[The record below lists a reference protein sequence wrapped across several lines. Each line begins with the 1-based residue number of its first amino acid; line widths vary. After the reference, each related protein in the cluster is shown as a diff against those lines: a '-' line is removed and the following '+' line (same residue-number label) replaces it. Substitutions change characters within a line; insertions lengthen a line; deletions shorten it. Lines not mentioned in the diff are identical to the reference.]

1 MNYSALIQNRKSVRE
16 FADKKVPASAL
27 AEIEAYYQK
36 SCQRLVPEL
45 ETKLCVFGEEAK
57 AALEGAAGYENFL
70 VGAPNYLVLL
80 SAKGD
85 LAGENAG
92 YVMEDM
98 VLKLTDMDLGC
109 CWLTFTDSEKVKS
122 ALKID
127 SALDVA
133 AIVAFGQGV
142 KTTKRLRVNILS
154 MSNVDVS
161 AQRQYFA
168 PKHGLHDMVFMNT
181 WGNCEGV
188 DEYIGFYDD
197 MLWEALY
204 AAAQSPSYLNRQP
217 YGFIIRDGY
226 ITLVKAPDSY
236 TDEINGKLG
245 LGIVLLH
252 FTSTASQ
259 WAGKIKWSFGAD
271 AAKLQLPEGYE
282 TVASCKV

>member
-57 AALEGAAGYENFL
+57 AALEGAAGYKSFL

-85 LAGENAG
+85 LAVENAG
-92 YVMEDM
+92 YMMEDI

-154 MSNVDVS
+154 MSKVDIS

-197 MLWEALY
+197 MLWEAFY
-204 AAAQSPSYLNRQP
+204 AATQSPSYLNRQP
-217 YGFIIRDGY
+217 YGFIIHDGQ

-236 TDEINGKLG
+236 TDEIDGKLG

-259 WAGKIKWSFGAD
+259 WAG
-271 AAKLQLPEGYE
+271 
-282 TVASCKV
+282 

>member
-57 AALEGAAGYENFL
+57 AALEGAAGYKSFL

-85 LAGENAG
+85 LAVENAG
-92 YVMEDM
+92 YMMEDI

-109 CWLTFTDSEKVKS
+109 CWLAFTDSEKIKD

-127 SALDVA
+127 SALDVV

-154 MSNVDVS
+154 MSKVDIS

-197 MLWEALY
+197 MLWEAFY
-204 AAAQSPSYLNRQP
+204 AATQSPSYLNRQP
-217 YGFIIRDGY
+217 YGFIIHDGQ

-236 TDEINGKLG
+236 TDEIDGKLG

>member
-16 FADKKVPASAL
+16 FADKQVPAAAL
-27 AEIEAYYQK
+27 AEMEAYYQK
-36 SCQRLVPEL
+36 SCQRLIPDL
-45 ETKLCVFGEEAK
+45 ETKLFVFGQEARE
-57 AALEGAAGYENFL
+57 ALEGAAGYESFL
-70 VGAPNYLVLL
+70 IGAPNYLVLL

-85 LAGENAG
+85 QAGENAG
-92 YVMEDM
+92 FMMEDM
-98 VLKLTDMDLGC
+98 VLKLTDMELGC
-109 CWLTFTDSEKVKS
+109 CWITFTDSERVKA

-127 SALDVA
+127 SPLDVA
-133 AIVAFGQGV
+133 AIVAFGQGI

-161 AQRQYFA
+161 AKRQYFA
-168 PKHGLHDMVFMNT
+168 PTHRIHDMVFMDT
-181 WGNCEGV
+181 WGNTQGV

-204 AAAQSPSYLNRQP
+204 AATLSPSYLNRQP
-217 YGFIIRDGY
+217 YGFIIHEGQ

-236 TDEINGKLG
+236 TDEIDAKLG

-259 WAGKIKWSFGAD
+259 WAGKIRWSFGAD

-282 TVASCKV
+282 AVASCKV

>member
-57 AALEGAAGYENFL
+57 AALEGAAGYKSFL

-85 LAGENAG
+85 LAVENAG
-92 YVMEDM
+92 YMMEDK

-109 CWLTFTDSEKVKS
+109 CWLTFTDSEKVKG

-154 MSNVDVS
+154 MSKVDIS

-197 MLWEALY
+197 MLWEAFY

-217 YGFIIRDGY
+217 YGFIIHDGQ

-236 TDEINGKLG
+236 TDEIDGKLG

>member
-16 FADKKVPASAL
+16 FADKKVPESAL

-57 AALEGAAGYENFL
+57 AALEGAAGYKSFL

-85 LAGENAG
+85 LAVENAG
-92 YVMEDM
+92 YMMEDI

-109 CWLTFTDSEKVKS
+109 CWLAFTDSEKIKS

-154 MSNVDVS
+154 MSKVDIS

-197 MLWEALY
+197 MLWEAFY
-204 AAAQSPSYLNRQP
+204 AATQSPSYLNRQP
-217 YGFIIRDGY
+217 YGFIIHDGQ

-236 TDEINGKLG
+236 TDEIDGKLG

>member
-57 AALEGAAGYENFL
+57 AALEGAAGYKSFL

-85 LAGENAG
+85 LAVENAG
-92 YVMEDM
+92 YMMEDI

-154 MSNVDVS
+154 MSKVDIS

-197 MLWEALY
+197 MLWEAFY

-217 YGFIIRDGY
+217 YGFIIHDGQ

-236 TDEINGKLG
+236 TDEIDGKLG

-259 WAGKIKWSFGAD
+259 WAGKIKWSFGTD
-271 AAKLQLPEGYE
+271 AAKLQLPEGYQ

>member
-57 AALEGAAGYENFL
+57 AALEGAAGYKSFL

-85 LAGENAG
+85 LAVENAG
-92 YVMEDM
+92 YMMEDI

-154 MSNVDVS
+154 MSKVDIS

-181 WGNCEGV
+181 WSNCEGV

-197 MLWEALY
+197 MLWEAFY

-217 YGFIIRDGY
+217 YGFIIHDGQ

-236 TDEINGKLG
+236 TDEIDGKLG

>member
-57 AALEGAAGYENFL
+57 AALEGAAGYKSFL

-85 LAGENAG
+85 LAVENAG
-92 YVMEDM
+92 YMMEDM

-109 CWLTFTDSEKVKS
+109 CWLAFTDSEKIKG

-142 KTTKRLRVNILS
+142 RTTKRLRVNILS
-154 MSNVDVS
+154 MSKVDIS

-197 MLWEALY
+197 MLWEAFY
-204 AAAQSPSYLNRQP
+204 AATQSPSYLNRQP
-217 YGFIIRDGY
+217 YGFIIHDGQ

-236 TDEINGKLG
+236 TDEIDGKLG

>member
-57 AALEGAAGYENFL
+57 AALEGAAGYKSFL

-85 LAGENAG
+85 LAVENAG
-92 YVMEDM
+92 YMMEDI

-154 MSNVDVS
+154 MSKVDIS

-197 MLWEALY
+197 MLWEAFY

-217 YGFIIRDGY
+217 YGFIIHDGQ

-236 TDEINGKLG
+236 TDEIDGKLG

-259 WAGKIKWSFGAD
+259 WAGKIKWSFGTD

>member
-57 AALEGAAGYENFL
+57 AALEGAAGYKSFL

-85 LAGENAG
+85 LAVENAG
-92 YVMEDM
+92 YMMEDI

-122 ALKID
+122 VLKID

-154 MSNVDVS
+154 MSKVDIS

-197 MLWEALY
+197 MLWEAFY

-217 YGFIIRDGY
+217 YGFIIHDGQ

-236 TDEINGKLG
+236 TDEIDGKLG

>member
-16 FADKKVPASAL
+16 FADKKVPESAL

-57 AALEGAAGYENFL
+57 AALEGAAGYKSFL

-85 LAGENAG
+85 LAVENAG
-92 YVMEDM
+92 YMMEDI

-109 CWLTFTDSEKVKS
+109 CWLTFTDSEKIKG

-154 MSNVDVS
+154 MSKVDIS

-197 MLWEALY
+197 MLWEAFY

-217 YGFIIRDGY
+217 YGFIIHDGQ

-236 TDEINGKLG
+236 TDEIDGKLG

>member
-1 MNYSALIQNRKSVRE
+1 MNYSALIQNRKSVRA
-16 FADKKVPASAL
+16 FTDKKVSAGAL
-27 AEIEAYYQK
+27 AEIEAYYQT
-36 SCQRLVPEL
+36 SCQRLVPGL
-45 ETKLCVFGEEAK
+45 ETKLCMFGQEARS
-57 AALEGAAGYENFL
+57 ALEGAAGYESFL
-70 VGAPNYLVLL
+70 IGAPNYLVLL
-80 SAKGD
+80 SAKGE

-92 YVMEDM
+92 YMMEDL
-98 VLKLTDMDLGC
+98 VLKLTDLDLGC
-109 CWLTFTDSEKVKS
+109 CWITFTDSEKVKA
-122 ALKID
+122 ALNID
-127 SALDVA
+127 SSLDVA
-133 AIVAFGQGV
+133 AIVAFGHAV
-142 KTTKRLRVNILS
+142 KTTKRLRLNILS
-154 MSNVDVS
+154 MSNVDVR
-161 AQRQYFA
+161 AKRQYFA

-197 MLWEALY
+197 MLWEAFY
-204 AAAQSPSYLNRQP
+204 AATQSPSYLNRQP
-217 YGFIIRDGY
+217 YGFIIHDGQ

-236 TDEINGKLG
+236 TDEIDGKLG

>member
-16 FADKKVPASAL
+16 LADKKVPASAL

-57 AALEGAAGYENFL
+57 AALEGAAGYKSFL

-85 LAGENAG
+85 LAVENAG
-92 YVMEDM
+92 YMMEDI

-154 MSNVDVS
+154 MSKVDIS

-197 MLWEALY
+197 MLWEAFY

-217 YGFIIRDGY
+217 YGFIIHDGQ

-236 TDEINGKLG
+236 TDEIDGKLG

>member
-57 AALEGAAGYENFL
+57 AALEGAAGYKSFL

-85 LAGENAG
+85 LAVENAG
-92 YVMEDM
+92 YMMEDI

-109 CWLTFTDSEKVKS
+109 CWLTFTDSEKVKA

-127 SALDVA
+127 SALGLA

-154 MSNVDVS
+154 MSKVDIS

-197 MLWEALY
+197 MLWEAFY

-217 YGFIIRDGY
+217 YGFIIHDGQ

-236 TDEINGKLG
+236 TDEIDGKLG

-259 WAGKIKWSFGAD
+259 WAGKIKWSFGTD

>member
-16 FADKKVPASAL
+16 FADKKVPESAL

-57 AALEGAAGYENFL
+57 AALEGAAGYKSFL

-85 LAGENAG
+85 LAVENAG
-92 YVMEDM
+92 YMMEDM

-109 CWLTFTDSEKVKS
+109 CWLAFTDSEKIKS

-154 MSNVDVS
+154 MSKVDIS

-197 MLWEALY
+197 MLWEAFY

-217 YGFIIRDGY
+217 YGFIIHDGQ

-236 TDEINGKLG
+236 TDEIDGKLG

>member
-57 AALEGAAGYENFL
+57 AALEGAAGYKSFL

-85 LAGENAG
+85 LAVENAG
-92 YVMEDM
+92 YMMEDM

-109 CWLTFTDSEKVKS
+109 CWLAFTDSEKIKG

-154 MSNVDVS
+154 MSKVDIS

-197 MLWEALY
+197 MLWEAFY
-204 AAAQSPSYLNRQP
+204 AATQSPSYLNRQP
-217 YGFIIRDGY
+217 YGFIIHDGQ

-236 TDEINGKLG
+236 TDEIDGKLG

>member
-57 AALEGAAGYENFL
+57 AALEGAAGYKSFL

-85 LAGENAG
+85 LAVENAG
-92 YVMEDM
+92 YMMEDI

-109 CWLTFTDSEKVKS
+109 CWLTFTDSEKVKG

-154 MSNVDVS
+154 MSKVDIS

-197 MLWEALY
+197 MLWEAFY

-217 YGFIIRDGY
+217 YGFIIHDGQ

-236 TDEINGKLG
+236 TDEIDGKLG

-259 WAGKIKWSFGAD
+259 WAGKIKWSFGTD

>member
-16 FADKKVPASAL
+16 FADKQVSAAAL

-45 ETKLCVFGEEAK
+45 ETKLCVFGQEARE
-57 AALEGAAGYENFL
+57 ALEGAAGYESFL
-70 VGAPNYLVLL
+70 IGAPNYLVLL
-80 SAKGD
+80 SAKGE

-92 YVMEDM
+92 YMMEDL

-109 CWLTFTDSEKVKS
+109 CWITFTDSEKVKA

-154 MSNVDVS
+154 MSNVDIS
-161 AQRQYFA
+161 AQRQYFR
-168 PKHGLHDMVFMNT
+168 PKLDVRDMVYLNA
-181 WGNCEGV
+181 WGNSSGV
-188 DEYIGFYDD
+188 EEHIGFYGD
-197 MLWEALY
+197 MLWEAFY
-204 AAAQSPSYLNRQP
+204 AATLSPSYLNRQP
-217 YGFIIRDGY
+217 YGFLIRDGRVN
-226 ITLVKAPDSY
+226 LVDKPDTY
-236 TDEINGKLG
+236 TGDIDRELG

-252 FTSTASQ
+252 FTAAASE
-259 WAGKIKWSFGAD
+259 WAGKLSWSFEAD
-271 AAKLQLPEGYE
+271 PDLPLPEGHRV
-282 TVASCKV
+282 VASCAV

>member
-16 FADKKVPASAL
+16 FADKKVPESAL

-57 AALEGAAGYENFL
+57 AALEGAAGYKSFL

-85 LAGENAG
+85 LAVENAG
-92 YVMEDM
+92 YMMEDI

-154 MSNVDVS
+154 MSKVDIS

-197 MLWEALY
+197 MLWEAFY

-217 YGFIIRDGY
+217 YGFIIHDGQ

-236 TDEINGKLG
+236 TDEIDGKLG

>member
-57 AALEGAAGYENFL
+57 AALEGAAGYKSFL

-85 LAGENAG
+85 LAVENAG
-92 YVMEDM
+92 YMMEDI

-109 CWLTFTDSEKVKS
+109 CWLTFTDSEKVKG

-154 MSNVDVS
+154 MSKVDIS

-197 MLWEALY
+197 MLWEAFY

-217 YGFIIRDGY
+217 YGFIIHDGQ

>member
-16 FADKKVPASAL
+16 FADKKVSAAAL

-45 ETKLCVFGEEAK
+45 ETKLCVFGQEAK
-57 AALEGAAGYENFL
+57 EALEGAAGYESFL
-70 VGAPNYLVLL
+70 IGAPNYLVLL
-80 SAKGD
+80 SAKGE

-92 YVMEDM
+92 YMMEDL

-109 CWLTFTDSEKVKS
+109 CWITFTDSEKVKA

-127 SALDVA
+127 SPLDVA

-161 AQRQYFA
+161 AKRQYFA
-168 PKHGLHDMVFMNT
+168 PKHGLHDMVFMDT
-181 WGNCEGV
+181 WGNTQGV

-197 MLWEALY
+197 MLWEAFY
-204 AAAQSPSYLNRQP
+204 AASLSPSYLNRQP
-217 YGFIIRDGY
+217 YGFLIRDGR
-226 ITLVKAPDSY
+226 ITLVQKPDSY
-236 TDEINGKLG
+236 TGGLDSKLN
-245 LGIVLLH
+245 LGAVLLH
-252 FTSTASQ
+252 FTATASQ
-259 WAGKIKWSFGAD
+259 WAGKISWQFED
-271 AAKLQLPEGYE
+271 ASGLQLPEGHSA
-282 TVASCKV
+282 VASCAL

>member
-57 AALEGAAGYENFL
+57 AALEGAAGYESFL

-85 LAGENAG
+85 LAVENAG
-92 YVMEDM
+92 YMMEDM

-109 CWLTFTDSEKVKS
+109 CWLAFTDSEKIKD

-127 SALDVA
+127 SALDVV

-154 MSNVDVS
+154 MSNVDIS

-197 MLWEALY
+197 MLWEAFY

-217 YGFIIRDGY
+217 YGFIIHDGQ

-236 TDEINGKLG
+236 TDEIDGKLG

-259 WAGKIKWSFGAD
+259 WAGKIKWSFGTD

>member
-57 AALEGAAGYENFL
+57 AALEGAAGYKSFL

-85 LAGENAG
+85 LAVENAG
-92 YVMEDM
+92 YMMEDM

-109 CWLTFTDSEKVKS
+109 CWLAFTDSEKIKD

-142 KTTKRLRVNILS
+142 RTTKRLRVNILS
-154 MSNVDVS
+154 MSNVDIS

-197 MLWEALY
+197 MLWEAFY

-217 YGFIIRDGY
+217 YGFIIHDGQ

-236 TDEINGKLG
+236 TDEIDGKLG

>member
-57 AALEGAAGYENFL
+57 AALEGAAGYESFL

-85 LAGENAG
+85 LAVENAG
-92 YVMEDM
+92 YMMEDM

-109 CWLTFTDSEKVKS
+109 CWLAFTDSEKIKD

-127 SALDVA
+127 SALDVV

-154 MSNVDVS
+154 MSNVDIS

-197 MLWEALY
+197 MLWEAFY

-217 YGFIIRDGY
+217 YGFIIHDGQ

-236 TDEINGKLG
+236 TDEIDGKLG

-259 WAGKIKWSFGAD
+259 WAGKIQWSFGAD

-282 TVASCKV
+282 AVASCKV